1 MFFLQSVGDDERAR
15 LPEFL
20 TELDLAS
27 LEASEE
33 DIEALKTVVKR
44 LAPEKNGEYQ
54 VYQGFYSHLKLTRL
68 IAFYIF
74 ELMSLNLLKAFY
86 LFSRFFAPHIYRS
99 FLWK

>member
-1 MFFLQSVGDDERAR
+1 MSLTDNSFIFVWLTHRRGFVLVLLSLISLCFSQSTDGEERAR

-54 VYQGFYSHLKLTRL
+54 VYQGFNATHD
-68 IAFYIF
+68 
-74 ELMSLNLLKAFY
+74 
-86 LFSRFFAPHIYRS
+86 
-99 FLWK
+99 